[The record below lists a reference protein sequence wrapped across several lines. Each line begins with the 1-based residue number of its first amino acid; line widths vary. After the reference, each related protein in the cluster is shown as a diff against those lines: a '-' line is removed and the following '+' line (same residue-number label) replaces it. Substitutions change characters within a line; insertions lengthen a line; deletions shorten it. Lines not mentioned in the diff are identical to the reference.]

1 MILPCSNSLAEY
13 ARAHIAAPII
23 RQQVTLASDEAAA
36 SVTATRPNY
45 SILIVEDDYLVASD
59 LEAALTDAAFDVV
72 GIAASADEAL
82 ALASSS
88 SPSVVLMDIRLAG
101 KRDGIDAALELFQ
114 AHGIRCVFVSA
125 HSDEEARRR
134 AAPARPLGWIE
145 KPYSVATVVAF
156 ITRLQSPGN

>member
-1 MILPCSNSLAEY
+1 MTLAFSNCLAEC
-13 ARAHIAAPII
+13 ARAHMAAPTN
-23 RQQVTLASDEAAA
+23 RQQLVLAPDESAA
-36 SVTATRPNY
+36 SGTATRPNY

-59 LEAALTDAAFDVV
+59 LGAALTDAAFDVV

-101 KRDGIDAALELFQ
+101 KRDGIDAALELFR

-125 HSDEEARRR
+125 HSDDEARRR

-156 ITRLQSPGN
+156 IKRLQSAGH

>member
-1 MILPCSNSLAEY
+1 MTLPVGLHENGT
-13 ARAHIAAPII
+13 AHIAAPIDP
-23 RQQVTLASDEAAA
+23 RHLLLAPDQAGS
-36 SVTATRPNY
+36 SGTATRPDY

-59 LEAALTDAAFDVV
+59 LGAALTDAAFEVI

-114 AHGIRCVFVSA
+114 EHGIRCVFVSA
-125 HSDEEARRR
+125 HSDAEARRR

-156 ITRLQSPGN
+156 IKRLQGAGE